1 MLFLTAI
8 PAVLQEFLAALPIQV
23 QGKSSKLPNDLYWL
37 TFTNGSPNCT
47 SLWSLAFI
55 GLVIA
60 AVLPSDNTTFVEDP
74 RFWKRLTRKTRRRL
88 AKRLAR
94 IGTGLAS
101 SVHPQ
106 SQSDAQWLAHEL
118 ADVMRVAHWTATVLE
133 TSYGG
138 MRVKM
143 ESSSANQNH
152 VEAAKQLVDSLHSIE
167 ISAVFDP
174 NTDIV
179 RESDLR
185 ITIGSRPEPCP
196 KGVSVVKGR
205 LGLPLARSVDQLKN
219 QFASLFFLSGVKAPG
234 AMTFARRPAIP
245 FGSTPRIIDP
255 SSSSQ

>member
-1 MLFLTAI
+1 MTSLTIRFWRYLNRTLWHWLNEMLFLTAI

-23 QGKSSKLPNDLYWL
+23 QGKISELPATIPFLAHIREWL
-37 TFTNGSPNCT
+37 SELHVA
-47 SLWSLAFI
+47 LWLVVI

-60 AVLPSDNTTFVEDP
+60 AVRAWDDTTFVEDP

-94 IGTGLAS
+94 IGTGLS
-101 SVHPQ
+101 VSVHPQ

-143 ESSSANQNH
+143 GVVVSANQNH

-185 ITIGSRPEPCP
+185 ITIGSRPSPAEGC
-196 KGVSVVKGR
+196 
-205 LGLPLARSVDQLKN
+205 LGGERALGPSI
-219 QFASLFFLSGVKAPG
+219 G
-234 AMTFARRPAIP
+234 AKRRPTQKPVHLAVL
-245 FGSTPRIIDP
+245 FERG
-255 SSSSQ
+255 SSQAR